1 MGDLGEPADRYYSQQ
16 ARVRQGAGALIT
28 ADDGRIVMID
38 TAYRDF
44 YEIPGGAVEVGESA
58 PDACA
63 RECRE
68 ELGIAVVVG
77 RLLALE
83 HQSDGDERGDSV
95 MFVYDGGSVA
105 AEDLVRRSPD
115 PEVAAIV
122 LVEPADLNS
131 VTRHVTRSSQRAI
144 RGSNTASRIAA
155 TSHTPA
161 SATVVFHASI
171 EKPSSSSV

>member
-1 MGDLGEPADRYYSQQ
+1 M
-16 ARVRQGAGALIT
+16 
-28 ADDGRIVMID
+28 
-38 TAYRDF
+38 
-44 YEIPGGAVEVGESA
+44 
-58 PDACA
+58 
-63 RECRE
+63 
-68 ELGIAVVVG
+68 VVG

-131 VTRHVTRSSQRAI
+131 VTIPRLANRI
-144 RGSNTASRIAA
+144 RGALAA
-155 TSHTPA
+155 RGNGCLYEAVDGNPRA
-161 SATVVFHASI
+161 D
-171 EKPSSSSV
+171 P